1 MKDLPKLYPN
11 LPAVKYS
18 PYDALVT
25 IVFRD
30 PQDYIDVKNDA
41 HFVNV
46 VNPDH
51 KNFSGP
57 EGTYMAYG
65 WFEKHVSEGQ
75 LVEKVPEAQ
84 EVIVNGIQR

>member
-1 MKDLPKLYPN
+1 MKDLSKLYPN
-11 LPAVKYS
+11 LPVVNHS

-30 PQDYIDVKNDA
+30 LQDYIDVKNDP

-51 KNFSGP
+51 KFLAPGRNPHGLW
-57 EGTYMAYG
+57 MA
-65 WFEKHVSEGQ
+65 
-75 LVEKVPEAQ
+75 
-84 EVIVNGIQR
+84 

>member
-11 LPAVKYS
+11 LPAVNHS

-30 PQDYIDVKNDA
+30 PQDYIDVKNDP

-51 KNFSGP
+51 VNFSHP
-57 EGTYMAYG
+57 EGTHMAYG
-65 WFEKHVSEGQ
+65 WFEKHVSEGR
-75 LVEKVPEAQ
+75 LVEDAAPEVPE
-84 EVIVNGIQR
+84 VTVNGS

>member
-1 MKDLPKLYPN
+1 MKDLSKLYPN
-11 LPAVKYS
+11 LPVVNHS

-30 PQDYIDVKNDA
+30 PQDYIDVKNDP

-51 KNFSGP
+51 KNFSRP
-57 EGTYMAYG
+57 EGTHMAYG
-65 WFEKHVSEGQ
+65 WFEKHVAEGK
-75 LVEKVPEAQ
+75 LVDEFQ
-84 EVIVNGIQR
+84 NSQGYINGN